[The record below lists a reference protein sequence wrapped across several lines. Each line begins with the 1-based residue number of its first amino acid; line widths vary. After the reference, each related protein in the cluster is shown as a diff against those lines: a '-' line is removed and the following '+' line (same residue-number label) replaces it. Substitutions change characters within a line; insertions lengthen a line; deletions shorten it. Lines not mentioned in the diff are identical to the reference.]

1 MKNTKKIKSSL
12 DKILQSNE
20 FQDSQK
26 YQELLRYLVLASIE
40 GRSPKEITI
49 AHDVF
54 GIDPSQDRS
63 DDTKVRVNIYNL
75 RKKLDSY
82 YLHEGNNDDIQ
93 FEIPKGHYRVKF
105 HECSKI
111 KQSSSKWPMLVSINI
126 IFLLML
132 IAGNYFIISKY
143 FSYPNP
149 GSFISATNPVWGD
162 FLSSDLPVLIVF
174 GDYYLYK
181 DTTIPQQTR
190 YVRDYQI
197 NSDQDFQQFLS
208 SNGEQREGFS
218 ETSHTLLGKF
228 APWSISEIYHVF
240 ASSGIKPELK
250 LSSNLQWEDITK
262 HNIVFIG
269 TFKTLSLLNELIA
282 DRNFR
287 YQISPNTLF
296 YDHPDGDTSYS
307 YTTITQTPESVYET
321 DYAVIAKQP
330 GSASNSIL
338 IFASTRDI
346 GCLATVEFLTTPE
359 TLFEFAENHLRA
371 EDEARHFFEAV
382 FEVQGYERNV
392 LKTSLLHFNQINSG
406 K

>member
-105 HECSKI
+105 HECSKQ
-111 KQSSSKWPMLVSINI
+111 QSSFRWPMAVSINI

-143 FSYPNP
+143 FSYHNP
-149 GSFISATNPVWGD
+149 GPFISVNNPLWNDYLNGER
-162 FLSSDLPVLIVF
+162 PVLIVF

-262 HNIVFIG
+262 YNIVFIG
-269 TFKTLSLLNELIA
+269 TFKTLGLLNELLA

-296 YDHPDGDTSYS
+296 YDHPEKDTTFS
-307 YTTITQTPESVYET
+307 YTTISQTPESVYET
-321 DYAVIAKQP
+321 DYAVISKQR
-330 GSASNSIL
+330 GSKNNSVM

-346 GCLATVEFLTTPE
+346 GCLATVKYLATQE
-359 TLFEFAENHLRA
+359 TLSEFTENHLRF
-371 EDEARHFFEAV
+371 EDKTHHFFEAV

-392 LKTSLLHFNQINSG
+392 IKTSLLHFNPINSG
-406 K
+406 E